1 MGVHSATRHERSL
14 IAAISDPYWERGA
27 VAATVAGMPVTSV
40 TDDSFQAE
48 VLESELPVVVDFWA
62 AWCGPCRVMSP
73 ILEEIAAE
81 RDDLRV
87 VKVDAEANLE
97 TAARYG
103 VMAMPTFLVFR
114 DGAPVGQLVGSRPK
128 RRLLEELSH
137 VI

>member
-1 MGVHSATRHERSL
+1 M
-14 IAAISDPYWERGA
+14 AAISDPNWESGPG
-27 VAATVAGMPVTSV
+27 AATVVAMPVTPV

-87 VKVDAEANLE
+87 VKVDAEANLQ

-103 VMAMPTFLVFR
+103 VMAMPTFMVFR

-128 RRLLEELSH
+128 RRLLEELSA
-137 VI
+137 VL